1 MSQPPRVEWDL
12 LSHTRK
18 PSYPGAAA
26 PRHVEEKNPMSI
38 SETGL
43 LKSLGGTLECVARVS
58 TILRHIP
65 PRES

>member
-1 MSQPPRVEWDL
+1 M
-12 LSHTRK
+12 
-18 PSYPGAAA
+18 
-26 PRHVEEKNPMSI
+26 NI

-58 TILRHIP
+58 TILRHTP